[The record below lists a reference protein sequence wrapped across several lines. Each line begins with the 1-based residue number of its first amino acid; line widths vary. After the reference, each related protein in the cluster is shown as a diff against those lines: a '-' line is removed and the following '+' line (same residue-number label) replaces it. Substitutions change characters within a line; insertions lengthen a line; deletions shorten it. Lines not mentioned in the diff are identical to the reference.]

1 MKAHIAVF
9 IVIQLLLTGC
19 ATNQISVTYLSD
31 PPGATI
37 VRPDGTTVGRA
48 PVTLNYSVNAA
59 DRSRG
64 EMSVSGLYAQW
75 ISGARFGY
83 SHFTAYLKNGTNQ
96 SITLQRPQ
104 NAPGLAADM
113 QYALELEKLGQMK
126 RQTEAQESAAW
137 EASRAASAAEA
148 SARAANVN
156 GAHLPPK
163 FGVDVLTI
171 VRNIGFGFACWAYL

>member
-1 MKAHIAVF
+1 M
-9 IVIQLLLTGC
+9 
-19 ATNQISVTYLSD
+19 TYLSD